1 MGHTGGK
8 KVAWAASGHKRQ
20 GKQGVEDFLPRGPPE
35 SECEVKEEEGEA
47 KFTANN
53 IQPYSIIVSKLELTS

>member
-1 MGHTGGK
+1 MGARRWHGQL
-8 KVAWAASGHKRQ
+8 SGHKRQ
-20 GKQGVEDFLPRGPPE
+20 GKQGVEDFLPRVPPE

-53 IQPYSIIVSKLELTS
+53 IQPFATFVTI

>member
-1 MGHTGGK
+1 MGARRWHGQL
-8 KVAWAASGHKRQ
+8 SGHKRQ

-53 IQPYSIIVSKLELTS
+53 IQPFVTI